1 MCYSVEPRY
10 RIYLKDYGF
19 LSFAK
24 NMSSKYKQKLF
35 NSGKKYAID
44 ENKSWFKKSNS

>member
-19 LSFAK
+19 LPFAK
-24 NMSSKYKQKLF
+24 NMSNKYNQNLF
-35 NSGKKYAID
+35 NSAKKPAID
-44 ENKSWFKKSNS
+44 ANKC

>member
-10 RIYLKDYGF
+10 QIYLKDYGF

-24 NMSSKYKQKLF
+24 NMSNKYNQKLF
-35 NSGKKYAID
+35 NSGKISAID
-44 ENKSWFKKSNS
+44 ENKS